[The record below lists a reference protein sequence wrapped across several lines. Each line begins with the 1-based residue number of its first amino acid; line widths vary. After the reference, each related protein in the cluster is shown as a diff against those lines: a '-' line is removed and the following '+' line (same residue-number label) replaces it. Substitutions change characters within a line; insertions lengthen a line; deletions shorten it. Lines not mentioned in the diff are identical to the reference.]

1 MVSNIDDKIQL
12 HRAATGEQ
20 TTAKPA
26 CGATHRF
33 ASILTHASG
42 RQMESTSAV
51 ESLDDSTDETAPAR
65 TSLTA
70 TAPAGTPATATP
82 ASTVAAV
89 ERSPLAQETT
99 PSEPAPTDPNAPV
112 TTVGTLSTDPRTA
125 GMYVPPDFYHGGS
138 YSPVFEN
145 ADGTPKPR
153 FDGQKIYSNWRAS
166 APADWD
172 PNARVVHDQLNWKQ
186 GANWWKQ
193 DASGNWVRRPEG
205 YGGIPLNDDG
215 TPIFTP
221 DPTQYPEYYK
231 V

>member
-1 MVSNIDDKIQL
+1 MVSNIDAKIQL

-20 TTAKPA
+20 TTSHAA
-26 CGATHRF
+26 RGTTHHF
-33 ASILTHASG
+33 ASILTHASTP
-42 RQMESTSAV
+42 RPESASAV
-51 ESLDDSTDETAPAR
+51 ATLGDSADEAAPAR
-65 TSLTA
+65 KSLVA
-70 TAPAGTPATATP
+70 TTPAATSTAAV
-82 ASTVAAV
+82 ASASGV

-99 PSEPAPTDPNAPV
+99 PSEPAPSDPNAPV
-112 TTVGTLSTDPRTA
+112 STVGTLSDDPRTA

-145 ADGTPKPR
+145 PDGTPKPR
-153 FDGQKIYSNWRAS
+153 FDGQKIYSNWRGS

-172 PNARVVHDQLNWKQ
+172 PNARVVHDPLNFKQ

-193 DASGNWVRRPEG
+193 DGSGNWVRRPEG